1 MVQEKEG
8 KQFKDKTA
16 RTKCLKRIAVGTL
29 FFALLLAGGAGI
41 FRHYTRLPANDAAS
55 AIKDTGLIDWQQVIA
70 AHPDYEKL
78 KQLQDDCK
86 KLELETQNI
95 DDLLTLNN
103 PAVDAKPFQ
112 DSVWQKEAHDIIGGR
127 AELERKAKKL
137 RQDYEKATD
146 GEYQARRKAVDD
158 EYLDAILNIR
168 IKLDN
173 QKSMHNWLDS
183 KQSIAKER
191 DDWNQQLQTLQK
203 ERGERQ
209 RQLYNERQQ
218 DIARYVQ
225 KTLGPE
231 FTALKKS
238 VPQLKAEQEAAA
250 MNKQTEAES
259 RNADAMQ
266 KQVELAQKVQQRL
279 AKRQELAVK
288 KTQLQSMETH
298 ILNDIAGKAAKIAIM
313 HHFTLILVDHPAGI
327 TSYDIGPKI
336 IDPLQVK
343 SGRAIGIK
351 TVDVTDE
358 LVQEVKNIANDD
370 AVS

>member
-1 MVQEKEG
+1 MQEKKD
-8 KQFKDKTA
+8 KQFKNKTA
-16 RTKCLKRIAVGTL
+16 RSKCLKRIAVGAL
-29 FFALLLAGGAGI
+29 VLALLLAGGI
-41 FRHYTRLPANDAAS
+41 SLFRHYKGSPANDEAS
-55 AIKDTGLIDWQQVIA
+55 AIKDTGIIDWQQVIA

-78 KQLQDDCK
+78 KELQADCK

-95 DDLLTLNN
+95 DDLLTINN
-103 PAVDAKPFQ
+103 PIVADKPFQ
-112 DSVWQKEAHDIIGGR
+112 DAVWQKEAHDIIGGR

-137 RQDYEKATD
+137 RQEYEKATD
-146 GEYQARRKAVDD
+146 GEYQARRKAIDN

-168 IKLDN
+168 IRLDN

-183 KQSIAKER
+183 KQSIAEER
-191 DDWNQQLQTLQK
+191 DTWNQQLQTLQQ
-203 ERGERQ
+203 ERGDRQ

-231 FTALKKS
+231 FTALKQS

-250 MNKQTEAES
+250 MNKKTAAES

-266 KQVELAQKVQQRL
+266 KQVEIAQKVQQQI

-288 KTQLQSMETH
+288 KNQLQAMETH

-313 HHFTLILVDHPAGI
+313 HHFTLILVDHPTDIAD
-327 TSYDIGPKI
+327 YNIGPKI

-343 SGRAIGIK
+343 SGRAIGIN

-358 LVQEVKNIANDD
+358 LIQEVKNIATDD